1 MKAFPLI
8 LITSPEDFADEHVLL
23 EAMFQRGLSRLHIRK
38 PRKDSR
44 ALERWIME
52 LDASLRPMMVVH
64 GHPDLL
70 HAFGLSGF
78 HGPEGTSASFHSFAE
93 IDNLAQEYEYG
104 FLSPIFDSLSKPD
117 YSAAF
122 TAQQIQMGLAH
133 WKSRADRKVKRIFAL
148 GGIDAE
154 HLPQIHQWGFAGA
167 GILGA
172 IWNAADPLRAWDELF
187 YASCVVANA
196 PLPEFS
202 PIESWR
208 DTMQMRRGGNIRW

>member
-44 ALERWIME
+44 SMEKWIME

-64 GHPDLL
+64 GHPDLV
-70 HAFGLSGF
+70 HAFGLCGY
-78 HGPEGTSASFHSFAE
+78 HGQNGSSASFHSFTE
-93 IDNLAQEYEYG
+93 IENAPQEKEYG

-117 YSAAF
+117 YPAAF
-122 TAQQIQMGLAH
+122 TVMQLQIGLAN
-133 WKSRADRKVKRIFAL
+133 WKSKADRKVKELFAL
-148 GGIDAE
+148 GGIDSE
-154 HLPQIHQWGFAGA
+154 HLPQIHQWGFDGA

-172 IWNAADPLRAWDELF
+172 VWNAADPLAAWDEIF
-187 YASCVVANA
+187 RASCMVTKA
-196 PLPEFS
+196 PIAEFP

-208 DTMQMRRGGNIRW
+208 ETMQMRRGENIRW